1 MSVSSG
7 TRQPSFAERHRWWPV
22 AKKLLTYAFF
32 IMVVVL
38 LVALAKKVDWDEVIT
53 TLRAYSMKTLLLA
66 GLATLGSYLVYTSF
80 DLLGKRYTRHSL
92 PASQILPVTF
102 VCYAFNL
109 NLSAW
114 VGGIA
119 FRYRLYSRLGLKN
132 SVITQIFT
140 LSLMTNWLGY
150 MALGGTVFAL
160 GWVKMPESWSIG
172 TGTLRLIGVLLVAV
186 TLIYLGLCAFS
197 KRRAW
202 TIRGHEIGLP
212 SLRMAANQ
220 LVLGGCNWGLMALVV
235 YIMLQEKVDYPTVLG
250 VLLISSIAGVVTH
263 IPAGLGVLETVFVT
277 LLQGQVSKG
286 SMLAALIGYRVLYFL
301 IPLLLASLVY
311 LLLESQAKKLRNM
324 NSDKQAV

>member
-1 MSVSSG
+1 MNASSE
-7 TRQPSFAERHRWWPV
+7 TRRPSFSERHRWWPI
-22 AKKLLTYAFF
+22 AKKLLTYLFF

-38 LVALAKKVDWDEVIT
+38 LVALAKRVDWGEVIT
-53 TLRAYSMKTLLLA
+53 TLRGYSMKTLLLA

-92 PASQILPVTF
+92 PAAQILPVTF

-119 FRYRLYSRLGLKN
+119 FRYRLYSRLGLRN

-197 KRRAW
+197 KRRSW

-212 SLRMAANQ
+212 SLRMAATQ

-235 YIMLQEKVDYPTVLG
+235 YIMLQEKIDYPTVLG

-277 LLQGQVSKG
+277 LLQDQVSKG

-311 LLLESQAKKLRNM
+311 LLLESQAKKLRSM
-324 NSDKQAV
+324 NSGKQTG

>member
-1 MSVSSG
+1 
-7 TRQPSFAERHRWWPV
+7 
-22 AKKLLTYAFF
+22 
-32 IMVVVL
+32 
-38 LVALAKKVDWDEVIT
+38 
-53 TLRAYSMKTLLLA
+53 
-66 GLATLGSYLVYTSF
+66 
-80 DLLGKRYTRHSL
+80 
-92 PASQILPVTF
+92 
-102 VCYAFNL
+102 
-109 NLSAW
+109 
-114 VGGIA
+114 
-119 FRYRLYSRLGLKN
+119 
-132 SVITQIFT
+132 
-140 LSLMTNWLGY
+140 

-160 GWVKMPESWSIG
+160 GLVKMPESWSIG

-197 KRRAW
+197 KRRSW

-212 SLRMAANQ
+212 SLRMAATQ

-277 LLQGQVSKG
+277 LLQDQVSKG

-311 LLLESQAKKLRNM
+311 LLLESQAKKLRSM
-324 NSDKQAV
+324 NSGKQTG